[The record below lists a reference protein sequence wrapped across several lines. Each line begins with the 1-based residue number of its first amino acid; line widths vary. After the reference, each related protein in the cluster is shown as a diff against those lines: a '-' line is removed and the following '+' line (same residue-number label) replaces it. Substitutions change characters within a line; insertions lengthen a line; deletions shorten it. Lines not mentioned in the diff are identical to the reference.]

1 MHESRNLPGFRFGL
15 GLSVLLALSGWGLGA
30 HSAQLDIRSSA
41 PRPVGALPL
50 SQRQLEIVASDRKS
64 GDQFGAR
71 VAISGNTAVVGANR
85 DAVNGKT
92 DQGAVYVFVRDGAN
106 WVQQSRLIASDG
118 VAGDQFG
125 AAVAIDGNT
134 VVIGARF
141 ADSNYGKAYVF
152 TRSGSPAVW
161 TEQKLA
167 RNLFPGSS
175 AFPGFFGYAVGISGN
190 TVVVGNPRAHGTN
203 NVPTGIAHV
212 FALNGTT
219 WTLQTQFSGSSG
231 TGLFGQA
238 VAISSGSIIVGD
250 PSAFFDTPN
259 DPNHPFGVVKG
270 AAYVFTGS
278 DANWSLQQQL
288 AAPDGEQDDFFGQ
301 AVAIDGDSAI
311 VGAPGDDVNGRVDQ
325 GSMSIWVRSNNVW
338 SQQFAISGTDSAPGD
353 NFGSDVAIRGNTAVV
368 GAIFHAVNSNTN
380 QGTAYVFSRNAN
392 LWSQTDELLAND
404 GAAGD
409 RFGVAVALTERT
421 TIVGAFGSQGLAG
434 AAYIFEPLDSDG
446 DGLPDDWEIN
456 GITIDANGV
465 ISVGNTG
472 NGVFIDLPKMGAD
485 PMHQDIFVHL
495 DWMQP
500 GPNGQVFKPD
510 PRAIQM
516 VIDSFAIAPRTNPD
530 HKMGVNLHVDF
541 GPDSVMNPATGEKW
555 GALSEAGEVTF
566 QELFDTASS
575 PDGQTFADA
584 FVPVKQYHFTPA
596 KRRPVFHYALFCK
609 NVNSKFPGG
618 LGFVSA
624 TDFVVASSNL
634 GNTIVEAGTFM
645 HELGHNLG
653 LNHGGGD
660 KVNAK
665 PNYISIMNYKFQN
678 TGTLKVTGQRSIDY
692 SADEL
697 PTLDERNLNESLG
710 IADPLRHLTTWNKF
724 TRSDV
729 PAGSNQCA
737 ENPNSYFDLFSPGSE
752 LDWNC
757 NGAKDFTPVT
767 VDING
772 DGLCVLPN
780 PDSGL
785 HTTPAGDDQVIEVP
799 IFGQRRQIIVS
810 GPNRTCETTAD
821 PLDTQ
826 KSPPGFHEED
836 LLTGF
841 NDWAALVFDGNGV
854 IGTSASTNTLGVR
867 TVVRRDSLP
876 VELPSEF
883 TFEQVN
889 ADVPPVLLEEE
900 LSAPLDV
907 ATSSPVN
914 GSSSVFSFDGSG
926 STAVT
931 GTIVSYAWDFGDG
944 TTGTGATT
952 THTYSAPGV
961 YFATLT
967 VTDSNGHVN
976 LIPLLQRITV
986 TSVPTPTPTP
996 TPAPTPTPIPTP
1008 TPVPTPTPIPTPT
1021 PTATPTPT
1029 PIPTPTP
1036 VPTPP
1041 GPGAVD
1047 IGFKAAVTRYGG
1059 HTISAIVTQPDGK
1072 IIVGGEFD
1080 SFAGCARRGIVRINA
1095 NGTCDPTFDPGLL
1108 LTDLFDESQQDSTKF
1123 RRSLLVQALVLQPDG
1138 KILVGVL
1145 GERGLKD
1152 GVSRASQGILRLNP
1166 DGTRDTSFEASSDF
1180 VDSYL
1185 GDDGVTTVRPS
1196 VQVQAIAL
1204 QPDGKIVIG
1213 GSFTY
1218 SNNGRRADIAR
1229 LNATGSVDASFV
1241 GGLGYFQP
1249 TRDFQHDDYHA
1260 FALQPDGKIIVGG
1273 LFLGVGGGPILRIN
1287 ADGSLDGTFNSQNQ
1301 FGAFSGITAL
1311 ALQPDGKV
1319 IVSGNLRSLDGSPA
1333 VSMARL
1339 NSNGSRDNFANSAFS
1354 YVGPVRGLALQSDG
1368 KVIAVGD
1375 FELGGNPAT
1384 SADVARLNADGTLD
1398 PSYNV
1403 GTGTLNPDRQLGGGS
1418 VSAIALQANGK
1429 AVFGGE
1435 FSHFNDARAES
1446 IMQLN
1451 PDGSR
1456 DQTFESNGPG
1466 FNNEVLALVR
1476 QPDGKLLVGFL
1487 NTLSASDDRTGDS
1500 PRSKLN
1506 STRIGGIGRLNS
1518 DGATDTTFTS
1528 PFDVAS
1534 NVQYVALQSDGKII
1548 VGGSF
1553 VLIGDSNGNTIYF
1566 TRLNADGTLDT
1577 TFHPPPGFGGKAVMQ
1592 TDGKILTA
1600 GTSASGTP
1608 GLVRLNTDGSRDDTF
1623 STVFYPKGVAPM
1635 VIQPDGSILI
1645 LYNYAPIPHLG
1656 RLNGD
1661 GTLDSTFNPG
1671 MGPDDLIRALLL
1683 QPDGKI
1689 LIGGDFFNYNGAARD
1704 CIALLNADG
1713 SLNTSFLPVNPNTYH
1728 TFGSSQNYPQKVGAL
1743 ALQPDG
1749 KIFVGSYYRS
1759 NVAFSIPNRVF
1770 RLNPDGSLDDSFP
1783 LGTGLEGTRL
1793 NVDTMLLQPD
1803 GNILIG
1809 GEFNVVNGVAALGL
1823 ARIIGTPPTFLANIS
1838 TRLRVEA
1845 GDNALIAGFIITGTG
1860 QKRVLLRAIG
1870 PSLPIDG
1877 HLNDPV
1883 LELHAANGQTIAL
1896 NDNWNDASN
1905 RQEIIDSTIP
1915 PANDLESAI
1924 LTNLN
1929 PGAYTAIMRGVNDTT
1944 GIGVV
1949 EAYDLDSAAGSK
1961 LANISTRGLVQTGD
1975 NVLIAGTI
1983 VVGQS
1988 SQKVI
1993 MRAIGPSL
2001 SVPGKLADPTL
2012 ELHDGNG
2019 TLLEANDN
2027 WVDSPNKQAI
2037 IDSTIPP
2044 TNDSE
2049 SAIVRTLAPG
2059 NYTAIVRGVNNTTGV
2074 AVVEVFALN

>member
-1 MHESRNLPGFRFGL
+1 MEAGSIVSGDAGVPGIHLREDDLIMHKSRDLPGFRFGL
-15 GLSVLLALSGWGLGA
+15 GLSVLLALSGWGLGV
-30 HSAQLDIRSSA
+30 HSAQLDIRSSD
-41 PRPVGALPL
+41 PRAVRALL

-338 SQQFAISGTDSAPGD
+338 SQQFAITGTDSAAGD
-353 NFGSDVAIRGNTAVV
+353 NFGSDVAIRGSTAVV

-485 PMHQDIFVHL
+485 PMHKDIFVHL

-510 PRAIQM
+510 PRAIEM

-541 GPDSVMNPATGEKW
+541 GPDSVMNPATGETW
-555 GALSEAGEVTF
+555 GTLSEAGEVTF
-566 QELFDTASS
+566 QELFDTAGA
-575 PDGQTFADA
+575 PDGQTFANA
-584 FVPVKQYHFTPA
+584 FVPVKGYHFTPA
-596 KRRPVFHYALFCK
+596 KRSPVFHYALFCK
-609 NVNSKFPGG
+609 NVNSEFPGG

-634 GNTIVEAGTFM
+634 GNTFVEACTFM

-841 NDWAALVFDGNGV
+841 NDWAALVFDGGGV
-854 IGTSASTNTLGVR
+854 IGTRAATNTVGAR

-952 THTYSAPGV
+952 THTYSAPGT

-976 LIPLLQRITV
+976 LVPLLQRITV
-986 TSVPTPTPTP
+986 ASVPTPTPTP
-996 TPAPTPTPIPTP
+996 TPTPNPTPAQGRYSFTNVVDNTQTFSGRQFDFRGSSPQMNDSRTLAFGSQVEDAANHNLVDLGYFRMAPGGAPITIAAISTGLTSVSQFGAFPFINASGLVSVTGANLNNESDRGIY
-1008 TPVPTPTPIPTPT
+1008 VGSG
-1021 PTATPTPT
+1021 
-1029 PIPTPTP
+1029 
-1036 VPTPP
+1036 
-1041 GPGAVD
+1041 GPLTKIAGNAADQPFLDFNNSDTWINTSGTVAFRADLRAGGAGVFTGKGGAV
-1047 IGFKAAVTRYGG
+1047 T
-1059 HTISAIVTQPDGK
+1059 TIA
-1072 IIVGGEFD
+1072 D
-1080 SFAGCARRGIVRINA
+1080 S
-1095 NGTCDPTFDPGLL
+1095 
-1108 LTDLFDESQQDSTKF
+1108 
-1123 RRSLLVQALVLQPDG
+1123 
-1138 KILVGVL
+1138 
-1145 GERGLKD
+1145 
-1152 GVSRASQGILRLNP
+1152 SR
-1166 DGTRDTSFEASSDF
+1166 F
-1180 VDSYL
+1180 SYL
-1185 GDDGVTTVRPS
+1185 GDPVMTDAGAVVFWGRTNDGVEGIFASTGGVISTIVDNTGEFASFGILPS
-1196 VQVQAIAL
+1196 I
-1204 QPDGKIVIG
+1204 
-1213 GSFTY
+1213 
-1218 SNNGRRADIAR
+1218 
-1229 LNATGSVDASFV
+1229 NASGSVAFSAYRDDNSSGVFLAS
-1241 GGLGYFQP
+1241 GGVI
-1249 TRDFQHDDYHA
+1249 TT
-1260 FALQPDGKIIVGG
+1260 I
-1273 LFLGVGGGPILRIN
+1273 
-1287 ADGSLDGTFNSQNQ
+1287 ADSS
-1301 FGAFSGITAL
+1301 GAFSLFLPQVSINDKGTIVFSGILKDGRRGIFTG
-1311 ALQPDGKV
+1311 PDPVLNKV
-1319 IVSGNLRSLDGSPA
+1319 VVVGDQLFGGTVMD
-1333 VSMARL
+1333 V
-1339 NSNGSRDNFANSAFS
+1339 AFF
-1354 YVGPVRGLALQSDG
+1354 RGL
-1368 KVIAVGD
+1368 
-1375 FELGGNPAT
+1375 N
-1384 SADVARLNADGTLD
+1384 N
-1398 PSYNV
+1398 
-1403 GTGTLNPDRQLGGGS
+1403 
-1418 VSAIALQANGK
+1418 
-1429 AVFGGE
+1429 
-1435 FSHFNDARAES
+1435 
-1446 IMQLN
+1446 
-1451 PDGSR
+1451 
-1456 DQTFESNGPG
+1456 
-1466 FNNEVLALVR
+1466 NNEIA
-1476 QPDGKLLVGFL
+1476 
-1487 NTLSASDDRTGDS
+1487 
-1500 PRSKLN
+1500 
-1506 STRIGGIGRLNS
+1506 
-1518 DGATDTTFTS
+1518 
-1528 PFDVAS
+1528 FD
-1534 NVQYVALQSDGKII
+1534 Y
-1548 VGGSF
+1548 
-1553 VLIGDSNGNTIYF
+1553 
-1566 TRLNADGTLDT
+1566 TLDT
-1577 TFHPPPGFGGKAVMQ
+1577 KV
-1592 TDGKILTA
+1592 
-1600 GTSASGTP
+1600 
-1608 GLVRLNTDGSRDDTF
+1608 
-1623 STVFYPKGVAPM
+1623 
-1635 VIQPDGSILI
+1635 
-1645 LYNYAPIPHLG
+1645 
-1656 RLNGD
+1656 NG
-1661 GTLDSTFNPG
+1661 
-1671 MGPDDLIRALLL
+1671 
-1683 QPDGKI
+1683 
-1689 LIGGDFFNYNGAARD
+1689 
-1704 CIALLNADG
+1704 
-1713 SLNTSFLPVNPNTYH
+1713 
-1728 TFGSSQNYPQKVGAL
+1728 
-1743 ALQPDG
+1743 
-1749 KIFVGSYYRS
+1749 IFV
-1759 NVAFSIPNRVF
+1759 
-1770 RLNPDGSLDDSFP
+1770 
-1783 LGTGLEGTRL
+1783 E
-1793 NVDTMLLQPD
+1793 
-1803 GNILIG
+1803 
-1809 GEFNVVNGVAALGL
+1809 GL
-1823 ARIIGTPPTFLANIS
+1823 AIASARTVLANIS
-1838 TRLRVEA
+1838 TRMRVEE
-1845 GDNALIAGFIITGTG
+1845 GDNVLIGGFIVTGTQPKKMIVRGIGPSLSVDGKLADPTLELHDGSGAMIESNDNWGDAANRQEIIDSKIPPTNELESAILRTVLPGAYTAILRGANNTTGVGVVEVYDLDLTVDSKLANISSRGLVKTGDNVMIAGFIITG
-1860 QKRVLLRAIG
+1860 
-1870 PSLPIDG
+1870 
-1877 HLNDPV
+1877 
-1883 LELHAANGQTIAL
+1883 
-1896 NDNWNDASN
+1896 
-1905 RQEIIDSTIP
+1905 
-1915 PANDLESAI
+1915 SA
-1924 LTNLN
+1924 T
-1929 PGAYTAIMRGVNDTT
+1929 
-1944 GIGVV
+1944 
-1949 EAYDLDSAAGSK
+1949 
-1961 LANISTRGLVQTGD
+1961 
-1975 NVLIAGTI
+1975 
-1983 VVGQS
+1983 
-1988 SQKVI
+1988 QKVI
-1993 MRAIGPSL
+1993 VRAIGPSL
-2001 SVPGKLADPTL
+2001 SVPGKLEDPTL
-2012 ELHDGNG
+2012 ELHDQNG
-2019 TLLEANDN
+2019 AVLDSNDN
-2027 WVDSPNKQAI
+2027 WIDSPNKQAI
-2037 IDSTIPP
+2037 IDSTVAP
-2044 TNDSE
+2044 TNDLE
-2049 SAIVRTLAPG
+2049 SAIIATLPSSGAQ
-2059 NYTAIVRGVNNTTGV
+2059 YTAIVRGVNTTTGV
-2074 AVVEVFALN
+2074 AVVDVFALN